1 MIANTLNSLSLSKEA
16 HSYLEKL
23 ASTLK
28 EKTLLS
34 LLPFFFPFVKKS
46 SSVAF

>member
-34 LLPFFFPFVKKS
+34 LLPFFFFRS
-46 SSVAF
+46 